1 MRKFSARIDAN
12 QPEIVS
18 ALRSVG
24 CMVRTLSRNGEGV
37 PDLLVG
43 FRGVWRLLEI
53 KDQNQPPSRRTLTPD
68 QMTFIWDAQKVGCSV
83 YVVESVADALAAVG
97 ARIAA

>member
-1 MRKFSARIDAN
+1 MRRAGKIDAN

-24 CMVRTLSRNGEGV
+24 ATVQSLAATGGGV

-43 FRGVWRLLEI
+43 FRKQTYLLEVKDGSKPPSARELT
-53 KDQNQPPSRRTLTPD
+53 KDQIDWHMSWWGGPCQVVN
-68 QMTFIWDAQKVGCSV
+68 SV
-83 YVVESVADALAAVG
+83 TEALIAIG
-97 ARIAA
+97 ATQ